1 MVTSSSD
8 HSDSSDPDLGAL
20 RREYGNAGLDD
31 PDLAP
36 DPVAMF
42 RGWLADTVA
51 SGLHEPNAMVVST
64 VSASGTPSS
73 RMVLLKGL
81 DERGFVFYSNL
92 ESRKGREL
100 GENPRCALLFPWHDL
115 QRQVRVE
122 GVAELVEPEQTEVYF
137 RSRPRGSQ
145 IGAWA
150 SRQSTEVASRA
161 ELEQAYA
168 EMERRFEGGEVPLPP
183 YWGGLRV
190 RPEVVE
196 FWQGRHGRMHDRLVY
211 RRDGAADWTTARLA
225 P

>member
-1 MVTSSSD
+1 
-8 HSDSSDPDLGAL
+8 
-20 RREYGNAGLDD
+20 
-31 PDLAP
+31 
-36 DPVAMF
+36 MF

-64 VSASGTPSS
+64 ASASGTPSS

-81 DERGFVFYSNL
+81 DARGFVFYSNL

-100 GENPRCALLFPWHDL
+100 TENPRCALLFPWHDL

-122 GVAELVEPEQTEVYF
+122 GVVAPVEPEETEVYF

-145 IGAWA
+145 LGAWA
-150 SRQSTEVASRA
+150 SHQSSEVASRA

-168 EMERRFEGGEVPLPP
+168 EVERRFEGGEVPLPP

-211 RRDGAADWTTARLA
+211 RRDGEADWTTTRLA